1 MSETERVAGEIESL
15 RKQIALLQPELKRL
29 RAKDYKARI
38 TQERLDAGLCV
49 TCGIDP
55 APAGRSCEDCRIVF
69 NAKRGCREAR

>member
-1 MSETERVAGEIESL
+1 MIDTERVADEIEVL

-29 RAKDYKARI
+29 RARDYKARV

-49 TCGIDP
+49 TCGLDP
-55 APAGRSCEDCRIVF
+55 APAGRACDECRIIY